1 MPRSSNYLLPG
12 YTYHLTQRCH
22 GREYLLRFAKDRDT
36 CLEWFREAM
45 SRYRVPVYGYCIT
58 SNHIHVLAH
67 ADDEA
72 AVSGFMHLVTGA
84 TAKRYN
90 VRKDRTGSMWEH
102 PFHCTAVENGRH
114 LLNCLVYISMNMVRA
129 GAVSH
134 PQEWKWCSH
143 YELLGQRQ
151 RYRILNR
158 DRLLES
164 LGAGNAESLAEWYE
178 EALARRMAARLMAR
192 EAHWSESLAVGSQSF
207 VMRACQAH
215 ANRRKF
221 DVSEVSGSTGPLW
234 AVREEPCSHTTV
246 STPKKTV

>member
-36 CLEWFREAM
+36 CLEWLREGM
-45 SRYRVPVYGYCIT
+45 SRYQVPVYGYCIT

-72 AVSGFMHLVTGA
+72 AVSGFMHLLTGA

-90 VRKDRTGSMWEH
+90 VRKERTGSMWEH

-114 LLNCLVYISMNMVRA
+114 LLNCLVYINMNMVRA

-134 PQEWKWCSH
+134 PQDWKWCSH
-143 YELLGQRQ
+143 DELLGRRQ

-164 LGAGNAESLAEWYE
+164 LGAGKAESLAEWYE
-178 EALARRMAARLMAR
+178 EALERRMEARQMGR
-192 EAHWSESLAVGSQSF
+192 EAHWSESLAVGSQPF
-207 VMRACQAH
+207 VTRACEAY
-215 ANRRKF
+215 ANRREF
-221 DVSEVSGSTGPLW
+221 DVSEVSGSTGSLW
-234 AVREEPCSHTTV
+234 SVRETPCSYTTV
-246 STPKKTV
+246 FTPKKTS